1 MSTVD
6 GAIRT
11 SASREDRMVTEGSL
25 TGAGTGG
32 GLFDEIVGILLE
44 VTRESAEWAVAITPN
59 ARLEVD
65 LGMESIE
72 LLALAELL
80 RSRYGDAVDLPAFV
94 AGLDIDRIIGLSV
107 GDVVEFVAARR
118 AAGPPPG
125 PGGAAAAEP
134 VMPSVARVMPGQP
147 VGGGA

>member
-1 MSTVD
+1 M
-6 GAIRT
+6 
-11 SASREDRMVTEGSL
+11 TEGAPTS
-25 TGAGTGG
+25 GGTDP
-32 GLFDEIVGILLE
+32 GLFAEIVGILLE
-44 VTRESAEWAVAITPN
+44 VTRESAEWAAAITPN

-80 RSRYGDAVDLPAFV
+80 QSRYGERVDLPAFV

-107 GDVVEFVAARR
+107 ADLVDFVAARR
-118 AAGPPPG
+118 VPRTPATGT
-125 PGGAAAAEP
+125 PGGP
-134 VMPSVARVMPGQP
+134 VMPSATPVMPGQP

>member
-1 MSTVD
+1 
-6 GAIRT
+6 
-11 SASREDRMVTEGSL
+11 MVSEGSL
-25 TGAGTGG
+25 TGDGTGV

-44 VTRESAEWAVAITPN
+44 VTRESAEWAAAITPN

-80 RSRYGDAVDLPAFV
+80 QSRYGDAVDLPAFV
-94 AGLDIDRIIGLSV
+94 AGLDIDRIIGFSV
-107 GDVVEFVAARR
+107 GDLVGFVAAGR
-118 AAGPPPG
+118 ADAGLPGG
-125 PGGAAAAEP
+125 PGSAPAAES
-134 VMPSVARVMPGQP
+134 VMPAVTPVMPGQP

>member
-1 MSTVD
+1 
-6 GAIRT
+6 
-11 SASREDRMVTEGSL
+11 MVTEGSL
-25 TGAGTGG
+25 TGGGTGG

-44 VTRESAEWAVAITPN
+44 VTRESAEWAAAITPN

-80 RSRYGDAVDLPAFV
+80 QSRYGDEVDLPAFV
-94 AGLDIDRIIGLSV
+94 AGLDIDQIIGLSV
-107 GDVVEFVAARR
+107 GDLVDFVATRR
-118 AAGPPPG
+118 AITGPAAGP
-125 PGGAAAAEP
+125 AAAPAAEP
-134 VMPSVARVMPGQP
+134 VMPSAARVMPGQP

>member
-1 MSTVD
+1 MTD
-6 GAIRT
+6 GAPT
-11 SASREDRMVTEGSL
+11 SG
-25 TGAGTGG
+25 GTDP
-32 GLFDEIVGILLE
+32 GLFAEIVGILLE
-44 VTRESAEWAVAITPN
+44 VTRESAEWAATITPN

-80 RSRYGDAVDLPAFV
+80 QSRYGDRVDLPAFV

-107 GDVVEFVAARR
+107 ADLVDFVAAQR
-118 AAGPPPG
+118 AAPAPRMPPAGTPG
-125 PGGAAAAEP
+125 EP
-134 VMPSVARVMPGQP
+134 VMPSASPVMPGQP